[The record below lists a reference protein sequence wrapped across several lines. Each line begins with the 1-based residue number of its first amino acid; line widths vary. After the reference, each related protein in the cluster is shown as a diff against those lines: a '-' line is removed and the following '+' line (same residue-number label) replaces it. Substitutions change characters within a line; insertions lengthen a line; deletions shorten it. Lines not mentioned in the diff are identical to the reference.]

1 MVKQDTK
8 PKSSTKNRKF
18 SRVSKMGKLR
28 SRSQNFQRKCSAT
41 KGQLKTVEI
50 SLKAKQT
57 ENFIKNL
64 SDRPLSDI
72 EKIALGR
79 GLKFIAT
86 PPKPTRLSI
95 LKALKGLK
103 RTMRIRY
110 NLYGKNVQKLSKFR
124 LKSDWFPSVTYS
136 QNLEDYFE
144 ATKVYLAK
152 VRHALTI
159 PQRQKKLPYNH

>member
-1 MVKQDTK
+1 MAKQDIT
-8 PKSSTKNRKF
+8 PECSTKNKRMFSCTSKVGKF
-18 SRVSKMGKLR
+18 R

-41 KGQLKTVEI
+41 KGRFKTAQI

-95 LKALKGLK
+95 LQALKGLK

-110 NLYGKNVQKLSKFR
+110 NLYGKNVRKLSKFR
-124 LKSDWFPSVTYS
+124 LKPIQKFSIEIYR
-136 QNLEDYFE
+136 N
-144 ATKVYLAK
+144 VYRA
-152 VRHALTI
+152 I
-159 PQRQKKLPYNH
+159 